1 MSNYMIKGSWD
12 NVRLVCCHRHDE
24 PVPMEIQQGSTLFY
38 ACPKYHAENRT
49 EDERACNNRLSLQDY
64 TKMLEHLHEIMIK
77 SELADEKINL
87 TNHTWKDK
95 KGIEYKVLQDVNGK
109 LVVEV
114 LNKKAIRS

>member
-1 MSNYMIKGSWD
+1 
-12 NVRLVCCHRHDE
+12 
-24 PVPMEIQQGSTLFY
+24 
-38 ACPKYHAENRT
+38 
-49 EDERACNNRLSLQDY
+49 
-64 TKMLEHLHEIMIK
+64 
-77 SELADEKINL
+77 LADEKINL